1 MLVGRNPPERALA
14 PNCDEKIQIQALN
27 RAQPGLP
34 TMAGR
39 FGVVVRFT
47 LARAHLAVQ
56 LPSFAPAG

>member
-1 MLVGRNPPERALA
+1 MLIGRNPPERALA
-14 PNCDEKIQIQALN
+14 PNCDEKIQLQALN

-39 FGVVVRFT
+39 VGAIVRFT
-47 LARAHLAVQ
+47 LARTYLAVQ

>member
-14 PNCDEKIQIQALN
+14 PNCYEKIQIQALN
-27 RAQPGLP
+27 RTQPGLP

-39 FGVVVRFT
+39 VGVIVRFT
-47 LARAHLAVQ
+47 LARTYLAGQ